1 MEVQPFK
8 IQIEDSV
15 LDDLRRRLADTCW
28 PDEIP
33 DSGWDYGSNLDY
45 LKELVEY
52 WRTTFDW
59 RAQEKL
65 INSFDHFKAPVD
77 GLDIHFIHERGK
89 GPNPMP
95 LVITHGWPSSFFE
108 MSKIVPLLADPG
120 SHGGEPTDSFDVVA
134 PSLPGFGF
142 SGHAT
147 QRGMHVLKVA
157 DMWAKLMTE
166 NLGYPR
172 FAAQGGDIGAGVTAR
187 LGFAHSDQ
195 VIGIHL
201 TSMTRPTP
209 YLGPGTDELSE
220 AEKAHLDQREKWQQA
235 EGGYSHIQGTKPQTL
250 SYGLNDSPAGL
261 AAWIVEKY
269 RAWSD
274 CDGDVE
280 RRFTKDDLLTTVT
293 IYWVTQTISSSTRM
307 YYENQK
313 HTWSLG
319 PGERIR
325 VPSAMALFPREISRP
340 PREWA
345 ERSYNVRRWTEMPR
359 GGHFAALEEP
369 QLLAEDIRAFFRPLR
384 ETSGP
389 SIVRPF

>member
-1 MEVQPFK
+1 MELQPFK
-8 IQIEDSV
+8 IAVDDEV
-15 LDDLRRRLADTCW
+15 LDDLRQRLAGTRW

-33 DSGWDYGSNLDY
+33 ASGWDYGSNLQY

-52 WRTTFDW
+52 WRTSFDW

-65 INSFDHFKAPVD
+65 INSFNHYKAEVD

-89 GPNPMP
+89 GANPMP

-108 MSKIVPLLADPG
+108 MSKIIPLLADPG
-120 SHGGEPTDSFDVVA
+120 SHGGDPADAFDVVA

-142 SGHAT
+142 SDRPT
-147 QRGMHVLKVA
+147 QRGMQVLKVA

-166 NLGYPR
+166 SLGYPR

-187 LGFAHSDQ
+187 LGFAYPENL
-195 VIGIHL
+195 IGIHL
-201 TSMTRPTP
+201 TSVTRPTP
-209 YLGPGTDELSE
+209 YLGPGAEELSE
-220 AEKAHLDQREKWQQA
+220 AEKAMLDQRERWQQA
-235 EGGYSHIQGTKPQTL
+235 EGGYAHIQGTKPQTL

-269 RAWSD
+269 RTWSD

-280 RRFTKDDLLTTVT
+280 SRFTKDELLTTIT

-307 YYENQK
+307 YYENQR
-313 HTWSLG
+313 HTWSMK
-319 PGERIR
+319 PAERIQAPAA
-325 VPSAMALFPREISRP
+325 VALFPKEISRP

-369 QLLAEDIRAFFRPLR
+369 ELLAEDIRAFFRPLR
-384 ETSGP
+384 
-389 SIVRPF
+389 VN